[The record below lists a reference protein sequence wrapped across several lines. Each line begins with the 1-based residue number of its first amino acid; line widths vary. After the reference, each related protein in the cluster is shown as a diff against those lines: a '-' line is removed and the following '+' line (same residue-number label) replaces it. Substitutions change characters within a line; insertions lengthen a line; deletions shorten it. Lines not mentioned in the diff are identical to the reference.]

1 VTRILGWRPEA
12 LVGRSA
18 FELIFE
24 RDLAGSRDAFARART
39 EALPSLENRC
49 RHADGSYR
57 WIAWVAAP
65 EGDLIYASG
74 RDVSDEKAK
83 EKALD
88 RAEEELRQAQKME
101 AIGQLTGG
109 IAHDFNNLLQG
120 LVASLEL
127 IRRRADNPDS
137 VRRFA
142 EAGLKATERGSKL
155 TSQLLAHA
163 RRNSSSSPSTSA
175 R

>member
-12 LVGRSA
+12 LVGRFA

-24 RDLAGSRDAFARART
+24 RDLAGSREAFARART
-39 EALPSLENRC
+39 EVLPSLENRC

-83 EKALD
+83 EKALNK
-88 RAEEELRQAQKME
+88 AEEELRQAQKME

-109 IAHDFNNLLQG
+109 MRTISTICCK
-120 LVASLEL
+120 V
-127 IRRRADNPDS
+127 
-137 VRRFA
+137 
-142 EAGLKATERGSKL
+142 
-155 TSQLLAHA
+155 
-163 RRNSSSSPSTSA
+163 SSPASN
-175 R
+175 